1 MGTSVGSAS
10 KGAFDQ
16 RLARFAVRPLAR
28 TPVTPNML
36 TFAGMALGVFSGWLF
51 AIGEARFVDWAA
63 AIFVVAAWM
72 DHVDGEHA
80 RLTGKTS
87 TFGHYFDHVAAMCT
101 YLAMFVGAGVG
112 LAGGPLG
119 GAAIALGVIA
129 GLSVVAIFSV
139 RMWQEMRQGRESVR
153 QTARFGFEIE
163 DTLYLV
169 APIAWVGILDYFIVA
184 ASIGA
189 PVFLAWVVREAVR
202 RSRRPSPVAA
212 KTGG

>member
-10 KGAFDQ
+10 KAAFDQ
-16 RLARFAVRPLAR
+16 RLARLAVRPLAR

-36 TFAGMALGVFSGWLF
+36 TFAGMALGVFAGWLF
-51 AIGEARFVDWAA
+51 ATGEPRRVAWAA
-63 AIFVVAAWM
+63 AVFVVAAWM

-119 GAAIALGVIA
+119 GTAIALGCVA

-139 RMWQEMRQGRESVR
+139 RMWQEARQGRESVR

-163 DTLYLV
+163 DTLYVV
-169 APIAWVGILDYFIVA
+169 APVAWLGLLDWFIVA
-184 ASIGA
+184 AGIGA
-189 PVFLAWVVREAVR
+189 PGFLAWVAREAAR
-202 RSRRPSPVAA
+202 RGRRAPPAA
-212 KTGG
+212 RTAG